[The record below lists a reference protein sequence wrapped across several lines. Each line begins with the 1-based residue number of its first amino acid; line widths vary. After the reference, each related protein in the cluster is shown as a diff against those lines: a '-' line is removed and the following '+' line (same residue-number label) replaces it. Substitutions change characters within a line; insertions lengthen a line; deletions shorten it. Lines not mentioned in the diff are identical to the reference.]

1 MMVLPEPPDSILCS
15 LDIIAIGVCRYLS
28 ENGYCVPEDV
38 AVTGFSGTTLA
49 NIYNPAISTIVQPLN
64 EMARAAL
71 DFLLRRIKEP
81 ESDPVRR
88 SFCASLRVCR
98 QFKNR

>member
-1 MMVLPEPPDSILCS
+1 
-15 LDIIAIGVCRYLS
+15 
-28 ENGYCVPEDV
+28 
-38 AVTGFSGTTLA
+38 
-49 NIYNPAISTIVQPLN
+49 
-64 EMARAAL
+64 MARAAL
-71 DFLLRRIKEP
+71 DLLLRRIKDP